1 MSGLFNDDT
10 LSLYLKLKEAMKQ
23 YVRDAMPGGVL
34 NREIKPQD
42 TLDAAAL
49 SLSPVPL
56 VGDAAGLLADGYR
69 YATDPS
75 SRTPLNY
82 GLSALGALPFVPS
95 MAGQIAWHGSP
106 HKFPPV
112 RELLMP
118 DGTKLIQD
126 LTQSTHLPE
135 GAKVIAEHPFGKFDL
150 SKIGTGEGAQAYG
163 YGLYLA
169 ESPDVAK
176 SYQTALAADRGFSFD
191 GKSGLTRAEVQDMVN
206 AKYGSGYLD
215 GVLRP
220 SGVADSFIDDMV
232 TGLNRVDGSYPR
244 QYKPGSERA
253 KVYDE
258 LRGKISHTDPG
269 SLYKVD
275 IPDEDV
281 ARFLDWD
288 KPLSEQAKEV
298 QAALAKTKNKQL
310 RAMVDY
316 ANVPHSEAIGGE
328 AKTMG
333 EAFRLLNLNLHGK
346 SSADSV
352 KASALLAKQGIPG
365 IRYLDGGSR
374 GAGTGTSNFVVFDP
388 EMIRILERNGEA
400 TGAKPWQPGEWE
412 GLFKK

>member
-10 LSLYLKLKEAMKQ
+10 LSLYLRLKEAMKQ
-23 YVRDAMPGGVL
+23 YVRDAMPGGAL

-82 GLSALGALPFVPS
+82 GLSALGALPFVPA
-95 MAGQIAWHGSP
+95 MGAVTAWHGSP
-106 HKFPPV
+106 HKF
-112 RELLMP
+112 
-118 DGTKLIQD
+118 D
-126 LTQSTHLPE
+126 
-135 GAKVIAEHPFGKFDL
+135 KFDL

-163 YGLYLA
+163 HGSYLA
-169 ESPDVAK
+169 ETREVAK
-176 SYQTALAADRGFSFD
+176 GYAVKLSNVDSSGYANAQLNAQNLLQRFGNDKDWAKEVVKDQLNAIDKADPNFSRLTATLDVLD
-191 GKSGLTRAEVQDMVN
+191 GKAPKQL
-206 AKYGSGYLD
+206 GSTGYL
-215 GVLRP
+215 
-220 SGVADSFIDDMV
+220 
-232 TGLNRVDGSYPR
+232 
-244 QYKPGSERA
+244 YK
-253 KVYDE
+253 
-258 LRGKISHTDPG
+258 T
-269 SLYKVD
+269 D
-275 IPDEDV
+275 IPDEAV

-288 KPLSEQAKEV
+288 KPLSEQAPEV
-298 QAALAKTKNKQL
+298 QAALGDLALKNQAHIGGVPIRQFIYDKTKQTGSLPSVVIREIEKAGSLNAAIPALQRKFSGANDAAKNKFNEILSILNKQQIS
-310 RAMVDY
+310 MHTGV
-316 ANVPHSEAIGGE
+316 
-328 AKTMG
+328 
-333 EAFRLLNLNLHGK
+333 
-346 SSADSV
+346 DSV
-352 KASALLAKQGIPG
+352 RTGGDIVRGGYNPPEIAQMLQSKGIPG